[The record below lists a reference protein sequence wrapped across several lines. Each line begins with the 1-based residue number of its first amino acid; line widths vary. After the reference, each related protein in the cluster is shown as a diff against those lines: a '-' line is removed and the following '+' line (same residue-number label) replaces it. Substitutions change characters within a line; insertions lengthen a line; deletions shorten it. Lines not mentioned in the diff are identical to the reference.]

1 MILAVL
7 QKLERPTTLSKAFSS
22 GCISGSIG
30 RKKYPRPLK
39 TKKSGIDIL
48 HDPLWNKSMAFDMSE
63 RDRLGL
69 RGLIP
74 PAVRT
79 LEDQILRT
87 IDHLRSQP
95 NDVAKNLFLQ
105 ELHNRNETLYHRI
118 LVDYMEEVAP
128 LVYTPTVGTVCQEF
142 GHRFSR
148 SRGMYFSLDDR
159 GKFSTMLH
167 NWPHDNVHV
176 IVVTDGSRILGLG
189 DLGVHGMGIPIG
201 KLALYCAAGGIAPHR
216 VLPVCLD
223 VGTNNLSLQQ
233 HKDYVGLRRNR
244 IQGEEY
250 FAFMDEFMQA
260 VFDRWPQV
268 VVQFEDFESSKA
280 VPLLELYRHKYRCFN
295 DDIQGTGC
303 VTLAGVL
310 SASRLA
316 GQSLTDM
323 RVLCA
328 GAGSAGLGVCG
339 AIKDGMIRAGLSE
352 KEAQARFVICNN
364 NGALGRSGGVFGD
377 PNHAQG
383 LFADPA
389 VAGWA
394 CEHWDGT
401 PLQQVLEAFRPTV
414 LLGLSAQPNLF
425 NEELIRTMASQCER
439 PIIMPMSN
447 PTSRCECSAEQAYRW
462 TEGRAI
468 VATGSPFQPVRLG
481 GTDGRTLTP
490 SQCNNMY
497 VFPGLGLAASAGGI
511 TTFTDQMLYEAAVAC
526 VNSMTEEER
535 LEGRT
540 FPSVKRIRQVSLA
553 VACAVIREG
562 MRAGLTDKMKILK
575 AEGNIE
581 QYVSRKMYFPDYVP
595 LL

>member
-1 MILAVL
+1 
-7 QKLERPTTLSKAFSS
+7 
-22 GCISGSIG
+22 
-30 RKKYPRPLK
+30 
-39 TKKSGIDIL
+39 
-48 HDPLWNKSMAFDMSE
+48 MAFDMSE

-201 KLALYCAAGGIAPHR
+201 KLALYCAAGGIAAASGAAGVSGRGHQQPVPAAAQGLCGAAQEPHTGRGVLR
-216 VLPVCLD
+216 VHGRVHAGGVRPLAAGGGAVR
-223 VGTNNLSLQQ
+223 
-233 HKDYVGLRRNR
+233 GLRVQ
-244 IQGEEY
+244 QGR
-250 FAFMDEFMQA
+250 AAAGA
-260 VFDRWPQV
+260 VPPQ
-268 VVQFEDFESSKA
+268 
-280 VPLLELYRHKYRCFN
+280 VPLLQRRH
-295 DDIQGTGC
+295 TGHGLRDSGRGP
-303 VTLAGVL
+303 V
-310 SASRLA
+310 RLPSGGA
-316 GQSLTDM
+316 EPH
-323 RVLCA
+323 RHA
-328 GAGSAGLGVCG
+328 GAVCGGGVCGPGGAALGVCG